1 MKTIRKLKYPITIIV
16 IIIIIIGAVFI
27 QKKLNNQ
34 KYELSNEPKEDNKDT
49 KDDNTLDNTILP
61 S

>member
-1 MKTIRKLKYPITIIV
+1 MKDQRRHMKTIRKLKYPITIIV

-34 KYELSNEPKEDNKDT
+34 KYELSNEPKEYKYRKKHN
-49 KDDNTLDNTILP
+49 
-61 S
+61 

>member
-34 KYELSNEPKEDNKDT
+34 KYELSNEPKETYPIAATFPETD
-49 KDDNTLDNTILP
+49 
-61 S
+61 